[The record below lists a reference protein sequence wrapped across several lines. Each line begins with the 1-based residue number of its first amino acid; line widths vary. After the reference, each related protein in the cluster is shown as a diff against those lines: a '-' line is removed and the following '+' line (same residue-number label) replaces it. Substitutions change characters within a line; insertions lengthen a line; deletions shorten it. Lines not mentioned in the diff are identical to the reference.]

1 MKKLLMTAFVFLA
14 STASSYAVTDERIF
28 EVIKSGIGNTVTLC
42 EKLGQLPHDD
52 LERLGKF
59 IGFGEPSSETQKAI
73 RKFLEEHKDGMKVDA
88 CVSSHLTKSTW

>member
-28 EVIKSGIGNTVTLC
+28 DVIKGGIGDTTALC
-42 EKLGQLPHDD
+42 AKLGLLPHDD
-52 LERLGKF
+52 LERLSKF
-59 IGFGEPSSETQKAI
+59 IGFGEPTTETQKAI
-73 RKFLEEHKDGMKVDA
+73 RKFLEDHKDGMKIDA